1 MFNKNVFTQTD
12 AVADLIKGINEADY
26 KAKMEALKGNQHKID
41 KNKNNK
47 IDDHD
52 FKILRGEKKVNEEQV
67 EEADT
72 SVKIPTS
79 TGTRVLG
86 HRYGNAAK
94 THRDSLADPFA
105 VVRGPGQKD
114 MEALGKKMAK
124 KEEIDPNVTT
134 TDTLTGRV
142 AGKSANPFLKAKV
155 KLNVNEEELDE
166 ANTESKKE
174 FLARQARLAAASAET
189 AKDPARLKR
198 MMNIPGYSAAMDLA
212 KKTTTKEEVEELDEL
227 SKSTLGSYAKRASR
241 DAVITRKIG
250 ADFENQAK
258 KARSPGMKAASA
270 EISQKYKE
278 KSWKRRDGVDKAV
291 DRLTKEEAKKE
302 DPPFDGPY
310 KKPDTKPGHGDASR
324 VKHLA
329 KMAIPKTTKEEVEL
343 DEAINDNMHP
353 TGVALLKHIKPEHH
367 NLYKP
372 HLTTD
377 VFNGSFKDR
386 HDVLSA
392 AKQAG
397 HLREDIGAMQSVVEV
412 NVMSMKKN
420 LAGFKARYG
429 KDAKSV
435 MYATATKQAKED

>member
-12 AVADLIKGINEADY
+12 VVADLIKDINEADY

-47 IDDHD
+47 IDAHD
-52 FKILRGEKKVNEEQV
+52 FKLLRGEKKVNEEEQV
-67 EEADT
+67 EEDT
-72 SVKIPTS
+72 SVKIPTA

-94 THRDSLADPFA
+94 THRDSMADPFA
-105 VVRGPGQKD
+105 IVKGPKD
-114 MEALGKKMAK
+114 KDLGDLEKKMTK

-155 KLNVNEEELDE
+155 KLNVNEEDLDE
-166 ANTESKKE
+166 ANKESEKD
-174 FLARQARLAAASAET
+174 FQDRQKRLAAAGAET

-198 MMNIPGYSAAMDLA
+198 MSGIPGYTAAMDLA
-212 KKTTTKEEVEELDEL
+212 KKTTKEEVEELDEL
-227 SKSTLGSYAKRASR
+227 SKSTLGSYAKKASR

-258 KARSPGMKAASA
+258 KARSPGMKAASD
-270 EISQKYKE
+270 EISQKYKS

-291 DRLTKEEAKKE
+291 DRLTKEEVEMNERSLSPAEK
-302 DPPFDGPY
+302 
-310 KKPDTKPGHGDASR
+310 DA
-324 VKHLA
+324 
-329 KMAIPKTTKEEVEL
+329 
-343 DEAINDNMHP
+343 
-353 TGVALLKHIKPEHH
+353 
-367 NLYKP
+367 
-372 HLTTD
+372 
-377 VFNGSFKDR
+377 
-386 HDVLSA
+386 
-392 AKQAG
+392 
-397 HLREDIGAMQSVVEV
+397 VEV

-435 MYATATKQAKED
+435 MYATATKQAKKD

>member
-12 AVADLIKGINEADY
+12 PVADLIRGINEADY
-26 KAKMEALKGNQHKID
+26 KAKMEALKGDQHKID

-47 IDDHD
+47 IDAHD
-52 FKILRGEKKVNEEQV
+52 FKLLRGEKKVNEEDLD
-67 EEADT
+67 ED
-72 SVKIPTS
+72 SNVKIPTP

-94 THRDSLADPFA
+94 THRDSMADPFA
-105 VVRGPGQKD
+105 VVKGPGQKD

-155 KLNVNEEELDE
+155 KLNVNEEDLEEAKFNPLKHIEKKNQTPAIVAAAKLVDRGSYGQRAALNKAGGVKDDRGPRGVTQEEVELDE
-166 ANTESKKE
+166 ANSESGKD
-174 FLARQARLAAASAET
+174 FLARQERLAAAAAQT

-198 MMNIPGYSAAMDLA
+198 MMSIPGYSAAMGLA
-212 KKTTTKEEVEELDEL
+212 NKTTTKEEVEELDEL
-227 SKSTLGSYAKRASR
+227 SKTTLGSYAKKASR

-258 KARSPGMKAASA
+258 KARSPGMKAASG

-278 KSWKRRDGVDKAV
+278 KSWKRRDGVEKAV
-291 DRLTKEEAKKE
+291 DRLTKEETEQMDERSLSPAEK
-302 DPPFDGPY
+302 
-310 KKPDTKPGHGDASR
+310 DA
-324 VKHLA
+324 
-329 KMAIPKTTKEEVEL
+329 
-343 DEAINDNMHP
+343 
-353 TGVALLKHIKPEHH
+353 
-367 NLYKP
+367 
-372 HLTTD
+372 
-377 VFNGSFKDR
+377 
-386 HDVLSA
+386 
-392 AKQAG
+392 
-397 HLREDIGAMQSVVEV
+397 VEV

-435 MYATATKQAKED
+435 MYATATKQAKKD

>member
-1 MFNKNVFTQTD
+1 MFTKNAFTQTD
-12 AVADLIKGINEADY
+12 AIADLIKGINEADY

-47 IDDHD
+47 IDAHD

-72 SVKIPTS
+72 SVKIPTA

-94 THRDSLADPFA
+94 THRDSMADPFA
-105 VVRGPGQKD
+105 VVKGPGQKD

-155 KLNVNEEELDE
+155 KLNVNEEDLDE
-166 ANTESKKE
+166 DNKESEKD
-174 FLARQARLAAASAET
+174 FQDRQKRLAAAGAET

-198 MMNIPGYSAAMDLA
+198 MSGIPGYTAAMDLA

-227 SKSTLGSYAKRASR
+227 SKSTLGSYAKKASR

-258 KARSPGMKAASA
+258 KARSPGMKAASD
-270 EISQKYKE
+270 EISQKYKS

-291 DRLTKEEAKKE
+291 DRLTKEEVEMNERSLSPAEK
-302 DPPFDGPY
+302 
-310 KKPDTKPGHGDASR
+310 DA
-324 VKHLA
+324 
-329 KMAIPKTTKEEVEL
+329 
-343 DEAINDNMHP
+343 
-353 TGVALLKHIKPEHH
+353 
-367 NLYKP
+367 
-372 HLTTD
+372 
-377 VFNGSFKDR
+377 
-386 HDVLSA
+386 
-392 AKQAG
+392 
-397 HLREDIGAMQSVVEV
+397 VEV

-435 MYATATKQAKED
+435 MYATATKQAKKD

>member
-1 MFNKNVFTQTD
+1 MFTKNAFTQTD
-12 AVADLIKGINEADY
+12 AIADLIKGINEADY

-47 IDDHD
+47 IDAHD

-94 THRDSLADPFA
+94 THRDSMADPFA
-105 VVRGPGQKD
+105 VVKGPGQKD

-155 KLNVNEEELDE
+155 KLNVNEEDLDE
-166 ANTESKKE
+166 DNKESEKD
-174 FLARQARLAAASAET
+174 FQDRQKRLAAAGAET

-198 MMNIPGYSAAMDLA
+198 MSGIPGYTAAMDLA

-227 SKSTLGSYAKRASR
+227 SKSTLGSYAKKASR

-258 KARSPGMKAASA
+258 KARSPGMKAASD
-270 EISQKYKE
+270 EISQKYKS

-291 DRLTKEEAKKE
+291 DRLTKEEVEMNERSLSPAEK
-302 DPPFDGPY
+302 
-310 KKPDTKPGHGDASR
+310 DA
-324 VKHLA
+324 
-329 KMAIPKTTKEEVEL
+329 
-343 DEAINDNMHP
+343 
-353 TGVALLKHIKPEHH
+353 
-367 NLYKP
+367 
-372 HLTTD
+372 
-377 VFNGSFKDR
+377 
-386 HDVLSA
+386 
-392 AKQAG
+392 
-397 HLREDIGAMQSVVEV
+397 VEV

-435 MYATATKQAKED
+435 MYATATKQAKKD

>member
-12 AVADLIKGINEADY
+12 VVADLIKGINEADY

-47 IDDHD
+47 IDAHD
-52 FKILRGEKKVNEEQV
+52 FKLLRGEKKVNEEKQV
-67 EEADT
+67 EEDT
-72 SVKIPTS
+72 SVKIPTA

-94 THRDSLADPFA
+94 THRDSMADPFA
-105 VVRGPGQKD
+105 IVKGPGQKD
-114 MEALGKKMAK
+114 IENLEKKKTK

-155 KLNVNEEELDE
+155 KLNVNEEDLDEASFDPLKHVKNPSPAVKTAAKDVKRSSYADRAALMKAGGVKDDRGPRGVTQEEAELDE
-166 ANTESKKE
+166 ANKESEKD
-174 FLARQARLAAASAET
+174 FQDRQKRLAAAGAET

-227 SKSTLGSYAKRASR
+227 SKSTLGSYAKKASR

-258 KARSPGMKAASA
+258 KARSPGMKAASD
-270 EISQKYKE
+270 EISQKYKS

-291 DRLTKEEAKKE
+291 DRLTKEEVEMNERSLSPAEK
-302 DPPFDGPY
+302 
-310 KKPDTKPGHGDASR
+310 DA
-324 VKHLA
+324 
-329 KMAIPKTTKEEVEL
+329 
-343 DEAINDNMHP
+343 
-353 TGVALLKHIKPEHH
+353 
-367 NLYKP
+367 
-372 HLTTD
+372 
-377 VFNGSFKDR
+377 
-386 HDVLSA
+386 
-392 AKQAG
+392 
-397 HLREDIGAMQSVVEV
+397 VEV

-435 MYATATKQAKED
+435 MYATATKQAKKD

>member
-12 AVADLIKGINEADY
+12 PVADLIRGINEADY
-26 KAKMEALKGNQHKID
+26 KAKMEALKGDQHKID

-47 IDDHD
+47 IDAHD
-52 FKILRGEKKVNEEQV
+52 FKLLRGEKKPMKEEQV
-67 EEADT
+67 EED
-72 SVKIPTS
+72 SNVKIPTP

-142 AGKSANPFLKAKV
+142 NGMSANPFLKAKV

-166 ANTESKKE
+166 AKFNPLKHIEKKNQTPAIVAAAKLVKPTSYGDRAAINKAGGVKDDRGPRGVTQEEAELDEANSESRKD
-174 FLARQARLAAASAET
+174 FLARQERLAAAAAQT

-198 MMNIPGYSAAMDLA
+198 MMSIPGYSAAMGLA
-212 KKTTTKEEVEELDEL
+212 NKTTTKEEVEELDEL
-227 SKSTLGSYAKRASR
+227 SKTTLGSYAKKASR

-258 KARSPGMKAASA
+258 KARSPGMKAASG

-278 KSWKRRDGVDKAV
+278 KSWKRRDGVEKAV
-291 DRLTKEEAKKE
+291 DRLTKEETEQMDERSLSPAEK
-302 DPPFDGPY
+302 
-310 KKPDTKPGHGDASR
+310 DA
-324 VKHLA
+324 
-329 KMAIPKTTKEEVEL
+329 
-343 DEAINDNMHP
+343 
-353 TGVALLKHIKPEHH
+353 
-367 NLYKP
+367 
-372 HLTTD
+372 
-377 VFNGSFKDR
+377 
-386 HDVLSA
+386 
-392 AKQAG
+392 
-397 HLREDIGAMQSVVEV
+397 VEV

-435 MYATATKQAKED
+435 MYATATKQAKKD

>member
-26 KAKMEALKGNQHKID
+26 KAKMEALKGNQPEID

-47 IDDHD
+47 IDAHD

-155 KLNVNEEELDE
+155 KLNVNEEDLDE
-166 ANTESKKE
+166 ATEKKYE
-174 FLARQARLAAASAET
+174 PMVTKIADFMTRQNRLAAAGAQT

-212 KKTTTKEEVEELDEL
+212 KKTTTKEEVDNLHPAGAALLKHIKPEHHNLYKPHLAQGTFNGSFADRHAVL
-227 SKSTLGSYAKRASR
+227 SAAK
-241 DAVITRKIG
+241 
-250 ADFENQAK
+250 QA
-258 KARSPGMKAASA
+258 GH
-270 EISQKYKE
+270 
-278 KSWKRRDGVDKAV
+278 
-291 DRLTKEEAKKE
+291 LKEEAKKE

-329 KMAIPKTTKEEVEL
+329 KMAIPKTTKEEVEMNERSL
-343 DEAINDNMHP
+343 SPAE
-353 TGVALLKHIKPEHH
+353 
-367 NLYKP
+367 
-372 HLTTD
+372 
-377 VFNGSFKDR
+377 KD
-386 HDVLSA
+386 A
-392 AKQAG
+392 
-397 HLREDIGAMQSVVEV
+397 VEV
-412 NVMSMKKN
+412 NVKSMKKN

-435 MYATATKQAKED
+435 MYATATKQAKKD